1 MINILVMHLQAPMM
15 SFGAP
20 VIDEIGPTERF
31 PGLATLTGLLGNAL
45 GLSHGDA
52 DALERLQARLRPLCL
67 ELPTDT
73 DGERLTDYQ
82 TVDLGQVFMNGTG
95 WTTRRRRED
104 KGSGAATRGTHIR
117 LRDYRVE
124 TAVMVLLHLTPAE
137 EAPTVRDLL
146 AALRQPARPLFIGR
160 KHCLPAGFI
169 GVTVMTAP
177 DLFQAAQ
184 TLLTGGLPAQPHHE
198 APIAPV
204 TRAWAEW
211 PADEAGGV
219 AFQREE
225 ARLVDRRDWR
235 NQIHVGERL
244 VHRGPIGAGGAA

>member
-1 MINILVMHLQAPMM
+1 MIDILVMHLQAPMM

-31 PGLATLTGLLGNAL
+31 PGLSALTGLLGNAL

-67 ELPTDT
+67 EIPADDET
-73 DGERLTDYQ
+73 LTDYQ
-82 TVDLGQVFMNGTG
+82 TVDLGQIFMNGTG
-95 WTTRRRRED
+95 WTTRGRRED

-124 TAVMVLLHLTPAE
+124 TAVLVLLHLTPAD
-137 EAPTVRDLL
+137 EAPTARDLL

-160 KHCLPAGFI
+160 KHCLPTGFI
-169 GVTVMTAP
+169 GVQVMTAP

-184 TLLTGGLPAQPHHE
+184 TLLAAGLPAQAHQDVP
-198 APIAPV
+198 PAPV
-204 TRAWAEW
+204 ARAWAEW
-211 PADEAGGV
+211 PADEAGGE

-235 NQIHVGERL
+235 NQIHGGERL
-244 VHRGPIGAGGAA
+244 VYRGSIGAQGAA

>member
-1 MINILVMHLQAPMM
+1 MIDILIMHLQAPMM

-31 PGLATLTGLLGNAL
+31 PGLAALTGLLGNAL

-67 ELPTDT
+67 EIPAQTG
-73 DGERLTDYQ
+73 GEMLTDYQ

-95 WTTRRRRED
+95 WTTRGRRED

-124 TAVMVLLHLTPAE
+124 TAVLVLLHLTPAD

-169 GVTVMTAP
+169 GVEVVTAP

-184 TLLTGGLPAQPHHE
+184 TLLASGLPAQPHQP
-198 APIAPV
+198 ASPTPV
-204 TRAWAEW
+204 AHAWAEW
-211 PADEAGGV
+211 PAGEAGGE
-219 AFQREE
+219 AFQQEE

-235 NQIHVGERL
+235 NQIHSGERL
-244 VHRGPIGAGGAA
+244 VYRGSIGARGAA

>member
-1 MINILVMHLQAPMM
+1 MIDILVMHLQAPMM
-15 SFGAP
+15 SFGGP

-31 PGLATLTGLLGNAL
+31 PGVAALTGLLGNAL
-45 GLSHGDA
+45 GLSHGHA
-52 DALERLQARLRPLCL
+52 DALDRLQARLRPLCL
-67 ELPTDT
+67 ELPMETG
-73 DGERLTDYQ
+73 GEALTDYQ

-95 WTTRRRRED
+95 WTTRGRRED

-137 EAPTVRDLL
+137 ETPTVHDLL
-146 AALRQPARPLFIGR
+146 TALRRPARPLFIGR

-169 GVTVMTAP
+169 GAGVTAAP

-184 TLLTGGLPAQPHHE
+184 GLLADGAPMQPHHTAPP
-198 APIAPV
+198 APIA
-204 TRAWAEW
+204 RAWAEW
-211 PADEAGGV
+211 PADEAGGEP
-219 AFQREE
+219 FGQEE

-235 NQIHVGERL
+235 NQIHGGERL
-244 VHRGPIGAGGAA
+244 VHRGHIGPAGAA